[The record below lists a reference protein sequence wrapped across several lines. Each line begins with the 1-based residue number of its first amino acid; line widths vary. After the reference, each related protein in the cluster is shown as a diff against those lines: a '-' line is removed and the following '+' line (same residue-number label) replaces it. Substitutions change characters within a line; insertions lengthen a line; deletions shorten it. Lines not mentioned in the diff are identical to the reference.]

1 VTIGPEGAGAEP
13 DLLELIGTKKQFVAT
28 LALDGVDLAIGR
40 GEIHAL
46 LGQNGA
52 GKSTLIKILAGIYE
66 ATGGVVKWR
75 GEVVEP
81 TSARLP
87 ITFIHQDLGLVD
99 SMTVAENVALLAG
112 YPQRGRIIDWKTA
125 AAAAQAALRIMESD
139 IDPDLQVGRLS
150 AAEKSIVAIARALAR
165 KSELLVLD
173 EPTAALPAADVDLL
187 LDKLLRLKASGIGL
201 LYVTHR
207 LDEVFRIADRV
218 TVLRDG
224 RRVALRSISD
234 TTRSE
239 LVGWIVG
246 GALAATDF
254 ATVAPSADTLLDVKS
269 LVVPQEDGAGVA
281 GPVSF
286 ALHRG
291 ETLGLIGLRG
301 AGHHAVGRALFG
313 ALPTQSGRI
322 RLEGR
327 DVQLANSAA
336 AMDAGI
342 GFVSSRRG
350 EESLAGKLTALENL
364 YVNARARRIS
374 PFSLVGRSRELAS
387 GAKALARFS
396 VRPPD
401 PTRAIVTFSGGN
413 QQKVVVARW
422 MESAVDLLILEEPT
436 IGVDVGSKA
445 EIYRDLDLAH
455 ERGRAVLL
463 VSSDFEEVEKICHR
477 ALVFNRGKIVAE
489 IRRPEINVASLTA
502 LSTGATKEAEIAA

>member
-1 VTIGPEGAGAEP
+1 VTIGAEGAGAEP

-66 ATGGVVKWR
+66 ATSGVVKWR

-81 TSARLP
+81 TLARLP

-139 IDPDLQVGRLS
+139 IDPDLRVGRLS
-150 AAEKSIVAIARALAR
+150 AAEKSIVAIARALAC

-301 AGHHAVGRALFG
+301 GR
-313 ALPTQSGRI
+313 PPCR
-322 RLEGR
+322 
-327 DVQLANSAA
+327 
-336 AMDAGI
+336 
-342 GFVSSRRG
+342 
-350 EESLAGKLTALENL
+350 
-364 YVNARARRIS
+364 
-374 PFSLVGRSRELAS
+374 RSRA
-387 GAKALARFS
+387 
-396 VRPPD
+396 
-401 PTRAIVTFSGGN
+401 
-413 QQKVVVARW
+413 
-422 MESAVDLLILEEPT
+422 
-436 IGVDVGSKA
+436 
-445 EIYRDLDLAH
+445 
-455 ERGRAVLL
+455 
-463 VSSDFEEVEKICHR
+463 
-477 ALVFNRGKIVAE
+477 
-489 IRRPEINVASLTA
+489 IRRLADPIGTDQ
-502 LSTGATKEAEIAA
+502 AERS